1 MVKVNLLSSFPK
13 PSTMKLASCNLINIP
28 AVLKQ
33 QDTMTILDLS
43 NSKIASD
50 IPKWIWRIGTQI
62 LMNLNL
68 SYNFCSHMWKF
79 PCLFSFVTH
88 SFLQLFLI
96 KVPICF
102 KDQFPDA
109 FDYSNNNFPLFNPIQ
124 HLRILIPP
132 SACHLQ
138 TIVLQGCSD

>member
-28 AVLKQ
+28 ALLKH

-43 NSKIASD
+43 NNKIAGD

-68 SYNFCSHMWKF
+68 SYNLFTHVEISMPVFFCNSQ
-79 PCLFSFVTH
+79 FSLIILDLSSNMLQGPIPPTPTRRFRLLKQQLPF
-88 SFLQLFLI
+88 FL
-96 KVPICF
+96 
-102 KDQFPDA
+102 
-109 FDYSNNNFPLFNPIQ
+109 SNSTSLT
-124 HLRILIPP
+124 ILIPP
-132 SACHLQ
+132 STCHLQ
-138 TIVLQGCSD
+138 TIVL